1 MVAKMATDTTTAL
14 PARRLFNVDEYLA
27 MGEAGILTRGD
38 GIELLDGQL
47 FCKYDGSRRRFTV
60 AEYYKLAEAG
70 ILAPDERVE
79 LLAGEIITM
88 PPMGDWHAG
97 CIIGFDEL
105 LQESVGR
112 RATKC
117 VQTPLRLS
125 DEYAPLPDLM
135 LLRRRTD
142 TYKSGTP
149 RPDDVL
155 LLIEVADS
163 TADHDR
169 RYKLPAYARF
179 GIPEVWLAV
188 REGHHVEVHAEPV
201 DGVYTR
207 VETIGMGG
215 VLTPTVFPDVAIAV
229 SDVIS
234 E

>member
-1 MVAKMATDTTTAL
+1 MATGMTTAL
-14 PARRLFNVDEYLA
+14 PARRLFTVDEYFA

-60 AEYYKLAEAG
+60 DEYYKLAEAG

-79 LLAGEIITM
+79 LLDGEIIAM

-97 CIIGFDEL
+97 CITEFDEF

-112 RATKC
+112 RATKR
-117 VQTPLRLS
+117 VQMPLRLS
-125 DEYAPLPDLM
+125 DNYAPEPDLM

-142 TYKSGTP
+142 AYKSGTP

-155 LLIEVADS
+155 LLIEVGDS
-163 TADHDR
+163 TADYDR
-169 RYKLPAYARF
+169 RDKLPSYARF
-179 GIPEVWLAV
+179 GVPEVWLAV
-188 REGHHVEVHAEPV
+188 REEHHVEVHAEPV
-201 DGVYTR
+201 DGVYTC
-207 VETIGMGG
+207 VEIVGMDG
-215 VLTPTVFPDVAIAV
+215 VLTPAAFPDVAIPV